1 MGRLNDMTI
10 KIKIV
15 IGFLFCMACGGIVI
29 PTASFAILGKDT
41 VLKIFDLL
49 YPHLA
54 TLAVVVV
61 LGLSAGVA
69 VIYWLV
75 KVIVLNRLYLIMQA
89 VGQVSS
95 GNLDVTV
102 LIDSGDEIGILSKD
116 INKMI
121 LSVSG
126 TIDDILE
133 SASVLMSTVDIL
145 KTRAEK
151 TALGAQDQ
159 SIQAAQIATA
169 AEEMS
174 QTISS
179 IAKNTSAASE
189 TSTEAMQTADTG
201 KEVAEVAVQTTSRV
215 HSSTVELSSMVE
227 KLNNR
232 STEIGEII
240 TVIKGIADQTNLLAL
255 NAAIEAARAGEGGRG
270 FAVVADEVR
279 KLAERTI
286 TATTEI
292 SEKIKAIQAESSQ
305 TAKTM
310 GEASN
315 EVTNAAGH
323 IREVGESLTQIVGS
337 VQKTRDQ
344 IVQISTA
351 VDEQSAT
358 AEEVARNVAKTS
370 AIAGDLEKMAN
381 DTLLQI
387 REGFTGMGDRLRRAV
402 AGFKTGK
409 NRVMEAEVA
418 KTEHRIFM
426 EKVQDCINGGKVLV
440 ADLPECMSCSFGEW
454 YKKDGKLQKSVVAPH
469 EKIHA
474 LAIKAV
480 NASNAGDKDTA
491 KHIYCEMEEITR
503 EITDQLNRA
512 RKGEIS

>member
-1 MGRLNDMTI
+1 MSLLNDTTI

-15 IGFLFCMACGGIVI
+15 VGFLFCMACGGIVI
-29 PTASFAILGKDT
+29 PAASFVILGKGT

-49 YPHLA
+49 SAYLVP
-54 TLAVVVV
+54 LAVVVV
-61 LGLSAGVA
+61 FGLSAGVA

-75 KVIVLNRLYLIMQA
+75 KVIVLNRLYLLMEAI
-89 VGQVSS
+89 GQVSS
-95 GNLDVTV
+95 GNLDISVR
-102 LIDSGDEIGILSKD
+102 IDSGDEIGILSKD

-121 LSVSG
+121 LSVGG
-126 TIDDILE
+126 TIDNILE
-133 SASVLMSTVDIL
+133 SASVLMATVDLL

-159 SIQAAQIATA
+159 SMQAAQIATA

-174 QTISS
+174 QTINS
-179 IAKNTSAASE
+179 IAKNASAASE
-189 TSTEAMQTADTG
+189 TSNEAMQTADTG
-201 KEVAEVAVQTTSRV
+201 KEAADGAVQTTGQV
-215 HSSTVELSSMVE
+215 HASTVELSSMVE

-292 SEKIKAIQAESSQ
+292 SEKISAIQAESSQ

-310 GEASN
+310 DEASN
-315 EVTNAAGH
+315 LVTNATGN
-323 IREVGESLTQIVGS
+323 IREVGESLTHIVDS

-370 AIAGDLEKMAN
+370 AISRDLEKMAN
-381 DTLLQI
+381 DTLVQI
-387 REGFTGMGDRLRRAV
+387 REGFTGMGDRLRRDV
-402 AGFKTGK
+402 AAFKTGK
-409 NRVMEAEVA
+409 NKVMAAEVA
-418 KTEHRIFM
+418 KTEHRIFL
-426 EKVQDCINGGKVLV
+426 EKVQDCINGKKILV
-440 ADLPECMSCSFGEW
+440 SDLPECMSCSFGQW
-454 YKKDGKLQKSVVAPH
+454 YKKEGKLQKSVVAPH
-469 EKIHA
+469 EEIHA
-474 LAIKAV
+474 LAIKAI
-480 NASNAGDKDTA
+480 NACNAGDKETA
-491 KHIYCEMEEITR
+491 QKIYPRMEEITK

-512 RKGEIS
+512 RKGEL